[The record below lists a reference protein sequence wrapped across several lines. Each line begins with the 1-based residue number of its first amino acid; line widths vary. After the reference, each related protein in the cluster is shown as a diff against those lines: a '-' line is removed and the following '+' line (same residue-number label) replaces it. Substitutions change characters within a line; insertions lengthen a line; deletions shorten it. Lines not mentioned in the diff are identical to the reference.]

1 MSIWPADTCV
11 CKRLWHV
18 WGRDF
23 LIREHV
29 MEGSRISFRVFQ
41 HTHSQAERASPLY
54 WRTAHLFYFD
64 NDFFLSPVGKWALNC
79 EDENRYLSHKVLNT
93 WHTHTQMYSITQTQ
107 MLHTNWEAAVPR
119 SLHHGITQSLKCG
132 RMANICSLTAKFSK
146 QFLII
151 LFNFYSFLFIT
162 SNTKIQKKIP
172 TRFSP
177 FSNHLTKNTHS
188 MSEKD
193 ETEDNSFWMWR
204 QLPPP
209 QNYIDRRCRGNLLK
223 TRFSQW
229 CKGLWRV

>member
-162 SNTKIQKKIP
+162 SNTKIQKKISN
-172 TRFSP
+172 RFD
-177 FSNHLTKNTHS
+177 HLATIWQKIHIPCLRRTKQRTTLSGCDINC
-188 MSEKD
+188 
-193 ETEDNSFWMWR
+193 
-204 QLPPP
+204 P
-209 QNYIDRRCRGNLLK
+209 LLK
-223 TRFSQW
+223 TT
-229 CKGLWRV
+229 